1 MTKRWLL
8 VAAFAALA
16 VESFAVET
24 KFWEQSDASD
34 FEKGSLEGLSLR
46 SDGRLFLA
54 PAVAELFDPSTA
66 YLWSI
71 ARDSKGNLYTGGAG
85 TGSDTVKLFRIGPSG
100 NGVVWGEL
108 PGLEIHAV
116 AVDHQDRVY
125 AATSPDG
132 KVYRITP
139 AGKPELLYDPHA
151 KYIWAMAFAPDGSL
165 YVATG
170 DPGEIHRVTPDGK
183 GAVFYKT
190 HETHARSLAIDPE
203 GNLIVGTEPN
213 GLILRIPPV
222 GKGFVLY
229 QADKREITAVAVGH
243 HGEIFAAGS
252 GTRAMAPAAIVPM
265 PSPSPASVAIP
276 SVTQGAT
283 TSITIPPARSAAV
296 QPLTGGSSL
305 YEIEP
310 DGEPRTIWTDAHALV
325 YAIAT
330 GEDGWPILGAGNHG
344 TLFRVDSPTLS
355 TRLADLAPTQA
366 TAFCSGPD
374 GKLYVATG
382 NIGKVYEVGPALS
395 HTGTFESEVL
405 DAKSFSY
412 WGRLS
417 FLGSAQPPGSR
428 QRNIAFFTRSG
439 NLNHPRDNWSP
450 WSEVSIEGD
459 GGRIT
464 SPPARFLQYKIE
476 MTAGAVSPDISE
488 VDLAYLEKN
497 AAPQVERIEIT
508 PPNYRFPEQT
518 LTLMPTR
525 NITLP
530 PIGSEKRGGGVSG
543 PTMGTAQTLS
553 YAKGFLGARWQAMDP
568 NSDTLTYKIEI
579 RGTGEKNWRLLKDK
593 VHEKELSWDS
603 TAFPD
608 GQYELRVTAS
618 DEASNPA
625 AQSLT
630 GTLISDTFRVDN
642 TPPAIEDLSAAKT
655 GQTITLRWKASD
667 ALSVIDKA
675 EYSID
680 GAEWK
685 LVEPAGRLSDSRSE
699 NYNLILD
706 SIAPGEHVVAVRV
719 TDEYDNQAVRQVFVH

>member
-24 KFWEQSDASD
+24 TFWEQSDASD
-34 FEKGSLEGLSLR
+34 FEKGSLERLSLR

-54 PAVAELFDPSTA
+54 PAVTELFDPSTA

-85 TGSDTVKLFRIGPSG
+85 TGSDTVKLFRIGPDGAGAAWS
-100 NGVVWGEL
+100 EL

-116 AVDHQDRVY
+116 AIDRQDRVY

-190 HETHARSLAIDPE
+190 HETHARSLAIDAE
-203 GNLIVGTEPN
+203 GNLIIGTEPN
-213 GLILRIPPV
+213 GLILRIPPT

-229 QADKREITAVAVGH
+229 QADKREITAVAVGR

-252 GTRAMAPAAIVPM
+252 GTRATTAPPAIVPM
-265 PSPSPASVAIP
+265 PASTPAPIP
-276 SVTQGAT
+276 SMTQGA
-283 TSITIPPARSAAV
+283 TIPPARSTAV

-310 DGEPRTIWTDAHALV
+310 DGEPRMIWTDTHALV
-325 YAIAT
+325 YAIAI
-330 GEDGWPILGAGNHG
+330 GQDGRPILGTGNHG
-344 TLFRVDSPTLS
+344 TLFRINSPSLS
-355 TRLADLAPTQA
+355 TKLADLAPTQA
-366 TAFCSGPD
+366 TAFCSGAD

-382 NIGKVYEVGPALS
+382 NIGKVYGVGPALS
-395 HTGTFESEVL
+395 RTGTFESEVL

-417 FLGSAQPPGSR
+417 FLASGHEGHV
-428 QRNIAFFTRSG
+428 AFFTRSG

-450 WSEVSIEGD
+450 WSQVSVEGD

-476 MTAGAVSPDISE
+476 MTAGAVSPEISE

-508 PPNYRFPEQT
+508 PPNYRFPEQILT
-518 LTLMPTR
+518 LTPSR

-530 PIGSEKRGGGVSG
+530 PIGGSEKREGRPGV
-543 PTMGTAQTLS
+543 PVIGTAQTLS

-568 NSDTLTYKIEI
+568 NDDALTYKVEI
-579 RGTGEKNWRLLKDK
+579 REAGEKMWRPLKDK
-593 VHEKELSWDS
+593 VREKELSWDS

-618 DEASNPA
+618 DEVSNPPA
-625 AQSLT
+625 HSLN
-630 GTLISDTFRVDN
+630 GALISDTFRIDN
-642 TPPAIEDLSAAKT
+642 TPPVIENLSAAKT
-655 GQTITLRWKASD
+655 ARGLAVRWKADD
-667 ALSVIDKA
+667 ALGVIDKA
-675 EYSID
+675 EYSVD

-685 LVEPAGRLSDSRSE
+685 LAEPAGRLSDSRSE
-699 NYNLILD
+699 NYDLTLD

-719 TDEYDNQAVRQVFVH
+719 TDEYDNQAVRQVLVH

>member
-34 FEKGSLEGLSLR
+34 FEKGSLERLSLR

-54 PAVAELFDPSTA
+54 PAVTELFDPSTA

-100 NGVVWGEL
+100 HGAAWSEL

-139 AGKPELLYDPHA
+139 VGKPELLYDPHA

-213 GLILRIPPV
+213 GLILRIPPT

-229 QADKREITAVAVGH
+229 QADKREITAVAIGH
-243 HGEIFAAGS
+243 RGEIFAAGS
-252 GTRAMAPAAIVPM
+252 GTRATAAPASIVPM
-265 PSPSPASVAIP
+265 PAPTPVPIP
-276 SVTQGAT
+276 SMTQGAT
-283 TSITIPPARSAAV
+283 TTSIATPPARSAAL
-296 QPLTGGSSL
+296 QPPTVGSSL

-325 YAIAT
+325 YAIAI
-330 GEDGWPILGAGNHG
+330 GHDGRPILGTGNHG
-344 TLFRVDSPTLS
+344 TLFRIDSPTLN

-366 TAFCSGPD
+366 TAFCPGPD

-382 NIGKVYEVGPALS
+382 NIGKVYGVGPALS
-395 HTGTFESEVL
+395 RAGTFESEVL

-417 FLGSAQPPGSR
+417 FLALGHEGHV
-428 QRNIAFFTRSG
+428 AFFTRSG

-450 WSEVSIEGD
+450 WSQVSVEGD
-459 GGRIT
+459 GGSIT

-476 MTAGAVSPDISE
+476 MTAGTVSPEISE

-518 LTLMPTR
+518 LTLTPSR

-530 PIGSEKRGGGVSG
+530 PIGTPEKRGGRAGA
-543 PTMGTAQTLS
+543 PAIGTAQTLS

-568 NSDTLTYKIEI
+568 NDDTLTYKVEI
-579 RGTGEKNWRLLKDK
+579 REAGEKMWRPLKDK
-593 VHEKELSWDS
+593 VREKELSWDS
-603 TAFPD
+603 TAFSD

-618 DEASNPA
+618 DEASNPP

-630 GTLISDTFRVDN
+630 GALVSDTFRVDN
-642 TPPAIEDLSAAKT
+642 TPPLIEDLSAAKNGRT
-655 GQTITLRWKASD
+655 VTVRFKTSD

-680 GAEWK
+680 GTEWK

-699 NYNLILD
+699 NYDLTLD
-706 SIAPGEHVVAVRV
+706 SVAPGEHVIAVRV
-719 TDEYDNQAVRQVFVH
+719 TDEYENQAVRQALVH